1 MKSGMDSYELT
12 NEVIGAAIE
21 VHKTLGPGLLESIY
35 ERCLCHE
42 LSLRG
47 IEYVQQLEIPLTY
60 KGMSL
65 DSCYRLDM
73 MVVDQIVVEVK
84 SIKTFEP
91 IHTAQI
97 LTYLRLT
104 GKRLGL
110 LMNFNSPVLSKTIKR
125 VIL

>member
-1 MKSGMDSYELT
+1 MTQAMESHELT
-12 NEVIGAAIE
+12 NEIIGAAIE
-21 VHKTLGPGLLESIY
+21 VHKTLGPGLLESVY
-35 ERCLCHE
+35 EKCLCHE

-47 IEYVQQLEIPLTY
+47 VEYIQQLEIPLSY

-65 DSCYRLDM
+65 EAYYRLDM
-73 MVVDQIVVEVK
+73 MVADQIVVEVK
-84 SIKTFEP
+84 SVKILEP

-110 LMNFNSPVLSKTIKR
+110 LINFNSPVLSRSIKR

>member
-1 MKSGMDSYELT
+1 MDSYELT

>member
-1 MKSGMDSYELT
+1 MMDLNLLT

-21 VHKTLGPGLLESIY
+21 VHKALGPGLLESVY

-42 LSLRG
+42 LGLRG
-47 IEYVQQLEIPLTY
+47 IEYVRQLEIPLSY

-65 DSCYRLDM
+65 EAFYRLDM
-73 MVVDQIVVEVK
+73 MVADQIVVEVK
-84 SIKTFEP
+84 SVKALEP

-104 GKRLGL
+104 GKGLGL
-110 LMNFNSPVLSKTIKR
+110 LINFNSPVLSRSIKR

>member
-1 MKSGMDSYELT
+1 MTEGICSKELAS
-12 NEVIGAAIE
+12 EVIGAAIE

-42 LSLRG
+42 LCLRE
-47 IEYVQQLEIPLTY
+47 IKYVQQLEIPLRY
-60 KGMSL
+60 KGMNL
-65 DSCYRLDM
+65 DCCYRLDM
-73 MVVDQIVVEVK
+73 LVADQIVVEVK
-84 SIKTFEP
+84 SVRTLEP

-110 LMNFNSPVLSKTIKR
+110 LMNFNSPILSKNIKR